1 MMKRPSAS
9 WGSRLQKV
17 ELLDLGRQLFRAEL
31 VRRPSEK
38 NRSPWVADVR
48 LQDGRVALA
57 HVPVLD
63 MGGLCVQ
70 GSQLLLKP
78 AVDSKGCLIGPNAVG
93 SYGTPK
99 CEFILQLVY
108 VKEPEN
114 VHL

>member
-57 HVPVLD
+57 HVPALD
-63 MGGLCVQ
+63 MGGLCVE
-70 GSQLLLKP
+70 GTQLLLKE
-78 AVDSKGCLIGPNAVG
+78 ALDSKGKPIGAKAVG

-99 CEFILQLVY
+99 CEFILQLVQIE
-108 VKEPEN
+108 EPE
-114 VHL
+114 